1 MSGPET
7 PGGSLP
13 SEGGEAAADT
23 TNNGCH
29 PGQARSAPIR
39 DRGLSADASGGP
51 GSALRLSGMTDLD
64 AGTYGTPLP
73 QPGRESPLA
82 ALIRQQRRRHADG
95 LRLAA
100 ASAAIVGAATVL
112 LLGLSGWFLT
122 GAAIAGLAGLASAQA
137 FNVLLP
143 SAGIRL
149 LAILRTA
156 FRYLERLSG
165 HAAALKALAAIRPA
179 LFASLAASPPAQA
192 LALSRGEAS
201 ARLVQ
206 DIDAVETRFIRLSA
220 PWGAGAAVA
229 AGVAMA
235 AGAGWTSALVVAVSV
250 VVSLVSTRWL
260 ARRLSARTG
269 PAIQQAAGALKDA
282 LAAHAAAAPE
292 LRVYGAQDRAAA
304 EIEALGDRLDTLKRE
319 AVAAS
324 GWLVVLQGLILGL
337 AVALT
342 LAFAHQAAAP
352 LAAMAGLA
360 AAMALEGLG
369 GVAKAFEQDAGA
381 DAAAARLDMVL
392 VHAPVASSAHAA
404 PERPSLTLGDLALE
418 PGARLVL
425 TGPSGCGK
433 TTILEQLL
441 GLRSL
446 RTAHPGECR
455 DPDPMALGLIGKSAA
470 LLASAPEPLHLGPGI
485 RRDERLL
492 LMCGDLEP
500 GPATRPA
507 FAHAPQD
514 AALIAGTVRANL
526 ALAGAHPEA
535 TLWDALADAALEARV
550 RALPLGL
557 DTWIG
562 ENGERLSGG
571 ERRRLSLARA
581 LLRDAPWLLLDE
593 PTEGLDAATEA
604 LVVQRLDA
612 RLKRTGQGLVL
623 VSHRAAPRALC
634 DEELPIA
641 PPRAI
646 G

>member
-1 MSGPET
+1 MS
-7 PGGSLP
+7 
-13 SEGGEAAADT
+13 
-23 TNNGCH
+23 
-29 PGQARSAPIR
+29 
-39 DRGLSADASGGP
+39 SG
-51 GSALRLSGMTDLD
+51 
-64 AGTYGTPLP
+64 
-73 QPGRESPLA
+73 PLA
-82 ALIRQQRRRHADG
+82 ALIREQRKRHADG

-100 ASAAIVGAATVL
+100 ISAAVVGAASVL

-122 GAAIAGLAGLASAQA
+122 GAAIAGLAGLASAQV

-179 LFASLAASPPAQA
+179 LYASLAAAPPAQA

-206 DIDAVETRFIRLSA
+206 DVDAVETRLIRLSA

-229 AGVAMA
+229 AGLAMA
-235 AGAGWTSALVVAVSV
+235 ASAGWASALVVALAVAATV
-250 VVSLVSTRWL
+250 LGVRVL
-260 ARRLSARTG
+260 ARRLTARSG
-269 PAIQQAAGALKDA
+269 PAIQQAAGDLKDA
-282 LAAHAAAAPE
+282 LAAYAAAAPE
-292 LRVYGAQDRAAA
+292 LRVYGVQDRAAA
-304 EIEALGDRLDTLKRE
+304 EIAAKGSRLDDLRQE

-324 GWLVVLQGLILGL
+324 GWVAVLQGAILGL
-337 AVALT
+337 AVALV
-342 LAFAHQAAAP
+342 LAFAHDAATP

-360 AAMALEGLG
+360 CAMALEGLT
-369 GVAKAFEQDAGA
+369 GVGKAFEQDAGA
-381 DAAAARLDMVL
+381 DAAAARLDVVL
-392 VHAPVASSAHAA
+392 GHGPAA
-404 PERPSLTLGDLALE
+404 AVSQALSDRPSLGFGDLTLE
-418 PGARLVL
+418 PGSRLVL

-433 TTILEQLL
+433 TTVLERLL
-441 GLRSL
+441 GLRSPQKS
-446 RTAHPGECR
+446 AHPGEGL
-455 DPDPMALGLIGKSAA
+455 DPDGVVLGLTPKSAE
-470 LLASAPEPLHLGPGI
+470 LLQSSTPLRDLDPGL
-485 RRDERLL
+485 RRDGRLICEGRDIETL
-492 LMCGDLEP
+492 D
-500 GPATRPA
+500 PAPLRAA

-514 AALIAGTVRANL
+514 AAMIAGTVRANL
-526 ALAGAHPEA
+526 ALAGPHPDD
-535 TLWDALADAALEARV
+535 TLWGALADAALEARV
-550 RALPLGL
+550 RALPQGL

-604 LVVQRLDA
+604 LVVARLDD

-623 VSHRAAPRALC
+623 VSHRPAPRALC
-634 DEELPIA
+634 DQELPISA
-641 PPRAI
+641 PRAI

>member
-1 MSGPET
+1 MS
-7 PGGSLP
+7 
-13 SEGGEAAADT
+13 
-23 TNNGCH
+23 
-29 PGQARSAPIR
+29 QA
-39 DRGLSADASGGP
+39 
-51 GSALRLSGMTDLD
+51 
-64 AGTYGTPLP
+64 
-73 QPGRESPLA
+73 PLA
-82 ALIRQQRRRHADG
+82 ALIREQRKRHADG

-100 ASAAIVGAATVL
+100 ISAAIVGAGAVL

-165 HAAALKALAAIRPA
+165 HAAALKALAAIRPTLYA
-179 LFASLAASPPAQA
+179 ALAAAPPAQA

-206 DIDAVETRFIRLSA
+206 DVDAVETRFIRLSA

-229 AGVAMA
+229 AGLAMA
-235 AGAGWTSALVVAVSV
+235 APAGWASALVAALAVAAT
-250 VVSLVSTRWL
+250 LLTTRTL
-260 ARRLSARTG
+260 ARHLTARSG
-269 PAIQQAAGALKDA
+269 PAIQQAAGELKDA
-282 LAAHAAAAPE
+282 LAAYAAAAPE
-292 LRVYGAQDRAAA
+292 LRVYGVTDRAAA
-304 EIEALGDRLDTLKRE
+304 DVAAKGARLDALKRD
-319 AVAAS
+319 AVAAG
-324 GWLVVLQGLILGL
+324 GWLMVLQAGVLGL
-337 AVALT
+337 AVALV
-342 LAFAHQAAAP
+342 LAFAHDAATP

-360 AAMALEGLG
+360 TAMALEGLA
-369 GVAKAFEQDAGA
+369 GVGKAFEQEAGA
-381 DAAAARLDMVL
+381 DAAAERLDAVL
-392 VHAPVASSAHAA
+392 AHGPGVASA
-404 PERPSLTLGDLALE
+404 PTALDRPSLGFGDLVLE

-433 TTILEQLL
+433 TAVLERLL
-441 GLRSL
+441 GLRSSNS
-446 RTAHPGECR
+446 AHPGERR
-455 DPDPMALGLIGKSAA
+455 DPDGKALGLTPKSVE
-470 LLASAPEPLHLGPGI
+470 LIQSSTPPWDLDPGV

-492 LMCGDLEP
+492 CGGQEP
-500 GPATRPA
+500 NAQTRPA

-514 AALIAGTVRANL
+514 AAMIAGTVRANL
-526 ALAGAHPEA
+526 ALAGAHTDDA
-535 TLWDALADAALEARV
+535 LWDALADAALEARV
-550 RALPLGL
+550 RALPQGL
-557 DTWIG
+557 DAWIG

-593 PTEGLDAATEA
+593 PTEGLDSATEA

-623 VSHRAAPRALC
+623 VSHRPAPRALC
-634 DEELPIA
+634 DQELPISA
-641 PPRAI
+641 ARAI

>member
-1 MSGPET
+1 
-7 PGGSLP
+7 
-13 SEGGEAAADT
+13 
-23 TNNGCH
+23 
-29 PGQARSAPIR
+29 
-39 DRGLSADASGGP
+39 
-51 GSALRLSGMTDLD
+51 MTDVYSGTD
-64 AGTYGTPLP
+64 APP
-73 QPGRESPLA
+73 RSPGKTQSPLA

-100 ASAAIVGAATVL
+100 ASAAVVGAATVL

-149 LAILRTA
+149 LAILRTG

-220 PWGAGAAVA
+220 PWGASAAVA
-229 AGVAMA
+229 AGLAMA
-235 AGAGWTSALVVAVSV
+235 APAGWAPALVVALAVTV
-250 VVSLVSTRWL
+250 AVISTRWL
-260 ARRLSARTG
+260 ARRLNARTG
-269 PAIQQAAGALKDA
+269 PAIQRVAGALKDA

-292 LRVYGAQDRAAA
+292 LRVYGAQDRAAE
-304 EIEALGDRLDTLKRE
+304 EIEALGRALDDLKRQ
-319 AVAAS
+319 AVAAQ

-342 LAFAHQAAAP
+342 LALAHQAAAP

-381 DAAAARLDMVL
+381 AAAARRLDEVL
-392 VHAPVASSAHAA
+392 VHAPDAVSAHAS
-404 PERPSLTLGDLALE
+404 PECPSLSFGDLVLE

-433 TTILEQLL
+433 TTVLERLL
-441 GLRSL
+441 GLCSQSP
-446 RTAHPGECR
+446 AHPGESR
-455 DPDPMALGLIGKSAA
+455 DPSGLGPLDPERNHHLG
-470 LLASAPEPLHLGPGI
+470 LGPGF

-492 LMCGDLEP
+492 CGGREITTQ
-500 GPATRPA
+500 TRPA
-507 FAHAPQD
+507 FAHVPQD

-526 ALAGAHPEA
+526 RLAGDHAEA
-535 TLWDALADAALEARV
+535 VLWDALADAAFEARV
-550 RALPLGL
+550 RALPQGL

-593 PTEGLDAATEA
+593 PTEGLDPATEA
-604 LVVQRLDA
+604 LVVARLDA
-612 RLKRTGQGLVL
+612 RLKRTGQGLIL
-623 VSHRAAPRALC
+623 VSHRTAPRALC
-634 DEELPIA
+634 DQQLPIA

-646 G
+646 E

>member
-1 MSGPET
+1 V
-7 PGGSLP
+7 
-13 SEGGEAAADT
+13 
-23 TNNGCH
+23 
-29 PGQARSAPIR
+29 SAP
-39 DRGLSADASGGP
+39 
-51 GSALRLSGMTDLD
+51 
-64 AGTYGTPLP
+64 
-73 QPGRESPLA
+73 LA
-82 ALIRQQRRRHADG
+82 ELIRQQRKRHADG

-100 ASAAIVGAATVL
+100 ASAAIVGAAAVL

-122 GAAIAGLAGLASAQA
+122 GAAIAGLGGLAAAQA

-179 LFASLAASPPAQA
+179 LFAALAASPPTQA
-192 LALSRGEAS
+192 MALSRGEAS

-206 DIDAVETRFIRLSA
+206 DVDAVETRFIRLSA
-220 PWGAGAAVA
+220 PWGAAAAVA
-229 AGVAMA
+229 AGLAMA
-235 AGAGWTSALVVAVSV
+235 APAGWASAGVVAVSV
-250 VVSLVSTRWL
+250 AAAVLAGRTL
-260 ARRLSARTG
+260 ARQLGPRTG

-304 EIEALGDRLDTLKRE
+304 RIAALGADLDALKQQ
-319 AVAAS
+319 AVAAQ
-324 GWLVVLQGLILGL
+324 GWLAVLQGLVLGL

-342 LAFAHQAAAP
+342 IALAHDAAQP

-360 AAMALEGLG
+360 AAMALEGLA
-369 GVAKAFEQDAGA
+369 GVTKAFEQDAGA
-381 DAAAARLDMVL
+381 DAAATRLDAVL
-392 VHAPVASSAHAA
+392 RHGSEAAVAPVAS
-404 PERPSLTLGDLALE
+404 ERPSLSFGDLVLP

-433 TTILEQLL
+433 TTVLERLL
-441 GLRSL
+441 GLRDTS
-446 RTAHPGECR
+446 TSGHPGEEQEGR
-455 DPDPMALGLIGKSAA
+455 IL
-470 LLASAPEPLHLGPGI
+470 
-485 RRDERLL
+485 
-492 LMCGDLEP
+492 CGGQEP

-526 ALAGAHPEA
+526 ALAGDHAEA
-535 TLWDALADAALEARV
+535 ELWDALADAALEARV
-550 RALPLGL
+550 RALPQGL
-557 DTWIG
+557 DSWIG

-593 PTEGLDAATEA
+593 PTEGLDPATEA

-612 RLKRTGQGLVL
+612 RLGRTGQGLVL
-623 VSHRAAPRALC
+623 VSHRPAPRALC
-634 DEELPIA
+634 DQQLPIA
-641 PPRAI
+641 APQAI

>member
-1 MSGPET
+1 M
-7 PGGSLP
+7 
-13 SEGGEAAADT
+13 
-23 TNNGCH
+23 
-29 PGQARSAPIR
+29 R
-39 DRGLSADASGGP
+39 
-51 GSALRLSGMTDLD
+51 
-64 AGTYGTPLP
+64 
-73 QPGRESPLA
+73 SPLA
-82 ALIRQQRRRHADG
+82 DLIRQQRKRHAEG
-95 LRLAA
+95 LLLAA
-100 ASAAIVGAATVL
+100 VCAAGVGAATVL
-112 LLGLSGWFLT
+112 LLGLSGWFLA
-122 GAAIAGLAGLASAQA
+122 GAAIAGLAGLASAQM

-156 FRYLERLSG
+156 ARYFERLSG

-179 LFASLAASPPAQA
+179 LFAALAANPPAQA

-206 DIDAVETRFIRLSA
+206 DVDAVETRFIRLSA
-220 PWGAGAAVA
+220 PWSAGAAVA
-229 AGVAMA
+229 AGLAMA
-235 AGAGWTSALVVAVSV
+235 AGAGWVAALVVALSV
-250 VVSLVSTRWL
+250 TLALGLSRAL
-260 ARRLSARTG
+260 ARRLNARTG

-292 LRVYGAQDRAAA
+292 LRVYGARARAV
-304 EIEALGDRLDTLKRE
+304 ETIEALGHRLDALKQQ
-319 AVAAS
+319 AVAAQ
-324 GWLVVLQGLILGL
+324 GWLLVLQGLVLGL

-342 LAFAHQAAAP
+342 LAVAHAAAQP

-360 AAMALEGLG
+360 AATALEGLG
-369 GVAKAFEQDAGA
+369 GVAKAFEQEAGA
-381 DAAAARLDMVL
+381 DAATARLDAVL
-392 VHAPVASSAHAA
+392 GHEVEAGGQAVTGPAVLSF
-404 PERPSLTLGDLALE
+404 GDLVLQS
-418 PGARLVL
+418 GDRLVL

-433 TTILEQLL
+433 TTVLEQLL
-441 GLRSL
+441 GLRERPTS
-446 RTAHPGECR
+446 RFPGEGR
-455 DPDPMALGLIGKSAA
+455 DPDSSKDARG
-470 LLASAPEPLHLGPGI
+470 LHLGLGL
-485 RRDERLL
+485 RRGDRLEMAL
-492 LMCGDLEP
+492 AGHPLSTLP
-500 GPATRPA
+500 PSTLRPF

-526 ALAGAHPEA
+526 ALAGPHPDEA
-535 TLWDALADAALEARV
+535 LWDALADAALEARV
-550 RALPLGL
+550 RTLPQGL

-623 VSHRAAPRALC
+623 VSHRPAPRALC
-634 DEELPIA
+634 DQQLPIA
-641 PPRAI
+641 SPRAI

>member
-1 MSGPET
+1 VSGPT
-7 PGGSLP
+7 
-13 SEGGEAAADT
+13 
-23 TNNGCH
+23 
-29 PGQARSAPIR
+29 R
-39 DRGLSADASGGP
+39 
-51 GSALRLSGMTDLD
+51 
-64 AGTYGTPLP
+64 
-73 QPGRESPLA
+73 SPLA

-122 GAAIAGLAGLASAQA
+122 GAAIAGLGGLAAAQA

-165 HAAALKALAAIRPA
+165 HAAALKALAAIRPT
-179 LFASLAASPPAQA
+179 LFAALAAAPPAQA

-229 AGVAMA
+229 AGLAMA
-235 AGAGWTSALVVAVSV
+235 AGAGWASAGVVAAGVAIAV
-250 VVSLVSTRWL
+250 LSTRWL
-260 ARRLSARTG
+260 ARRLNARTG

-304 EIEALGDRLDTLKRE
+304 EVEALGHRLDDLKRE
-319 AVAAS
+319 AVAAQ

-342 LAFAHQAAAP
+342 IAAAHDAATP

-360 AAMALEGLG
+360 AAMTLEGLG
-369 GVAKAFEQDAGA
+369 GLAKAYEQEAGA
-381 DAAAARLDMVL
+381 DAAAVRLDAVL
-392 VHAPVASSAHAA
+392 AHAPGATSVQVVQ
-404 PERPSLTLGDLALE
+404 ERPSLTFDDLVLE
-418 PGARLVL
+418 PGSRLVL

-433 TTILEQLL
+433 TTVLERLL

-446 RTAHPGECR
+446 ESAHPGECQ
-455 DPDPMALGLIGKSAA
+455 DPDGRALGLTPG
-470 LLASAPEPLHLGPGI
+470 APRFVQSGPTPGDLGPGI

-492 LMCGDLEP
+492 CDGQET

-526 ALAGAHPEA
+526 ALTGVHPDDA
-535 TLWDALADAALEARV
+535 LWDALADAALDARV
-550 RALPLGL
+550 RALPQGL

-623 VSHRAAPRALC
+623 VSHRPAPRALC
-634 DEELPIA
+634 DRELPIA
-641 PPRAI
+641 PRRTEA
-646 G
+646 

>member
-1 MSGPET
+1 MSGP
-7 PGGSLP
+7 
-13 SEGGEAAADT
+13 
-23 TNNGCH
+23 
-29 PGQARSAPIR
+29 
-39 DRGLSADASGGP
+39 
-51 GSALRLSGMTDLD
+51 
-64 AGTYGTPLP
+64 
-73 QPGRESPLA
+73 LA
-82 ALIRQQRRRHADG
+82 TLIREQRKRHADG

-100 ASAAIVGAATVL
+100 ISAAIVGAGAVL

-122 GAAIAGLAGLASAQA
+122 GAAIAGLAGLATAQA

-165 HAAALKALAAIRPA
+165 HAAALKALAAIRPRLYA
-179 LFASLAASPPAQA
+179 ALAAAPPEEA

-206 DIDAVETRFIRLSA
+206 DVDAVETRFIRLSA

-229 AGVAMA
+229 AGLAMAVPAGWACALVVAMA
-235 AGAGWTSALVVAVSV
+235 AAASV
-250 VVSLVSTRWL
+250 LGVRAL
-260 ARRLSARTG
+260 ARRLTARTG
-269 PAIQQAAGALKDA
+269 PAIQQAAGELKDA
-282 LAAHAAAAPE
+282 LAAYAAAAPE
-292 LRVYGAQDRAAA
+292 LRVYGVQDRATAQIAA
-304 EIEALGDRLDTLKRE
+304 KGARLDALKRD

-324 GWLVVLQGLILGL
+324 GWLAVLQGAILGL
-337 AVALT
+337 AVALV
-342 LAFAHQAAAP
+342 LAFAHDAATP

-360 AAMALEGLG
+360 TAMALEGLAG
-369 GVAKAFEQDAGA
+369 IGKAFEQEAGA
-381 DAAAARLDMVL
+381 DAAAGRLDAVL
-392 VHAPVASSAHAA
+392 VHAPGK
-404 PERPSLTLGDLALE
+404 PSNLALLHPRLSLGGVDLK
-418 PGARLVL
+418 PGGRLIL

-433 TTILEQLL
+433 TTILERLL
-441 GLRSL
+441 ALRSP
-446 RTAHPGECR
+446 TSAHPGECR
-455 DPDPMALGLIGKSAA
+455 DPSGVGASNPERNHQLG
-470 LLASAPEPLHLGPGI
+470 LGPGF

-492 LMCGDLEP
+492 CGGQEP
-500 GPATRPA
+500 NIRTRAA

-514 AALIAGTVRANL
+514 AAMIAGTVRANL
-526 ALAGAHPEA
+526 SLAGAHPDEA
-535 TLWDALADAALEARV
+535 LWDALADAALEARV
-550 RALPLGL
+550 RALPQGL

-593 PTEGLDAATEA
+593 PTEGLDPATEA

-623 VSHRAAPRALC
+623 VSHRPAPHALC
-634 DEELPIA
+634 DRELPISA
-641 PPRAI
+641 PGAI

>member
-1 MSGPET
+1 MATQP
-7 PGGSLP
+7 PGGS
-13 SEGGEAAADT
+13 
-23 TNNGCH
+23 
-29 PGQARSAPIR
+29 Q
-39 DRGLSADASGGP
+39 
-51 GSALRLSGMTDLD
+51 
-64 AGTYGTPLP
+64 
-73 QPGRESPLA
+73 SPLA
-82 ALIRQQRRRHADG
+82 ALIRQQRKRHADG

-100 ASAAIVGAATVL
+100 ISAAIVGAATVL

-149 LAILRTA
+149 LAILRTG

-229 AGVAMA
+229 AGLAMA
-235 AGAGWTSALVVAVSV
+235 APAGWAPALVVALAVAGAV
-250 VVSLVSTRWL
+250 TSTRWL
-260 ARRLSARTG
+260 ARRLNARTG
-269 PAIQQAAGALKDA
+269 PAIQRAAGALKDA

-304 EIEALGDRLDTLKRE
+304 EIEALGRALDDLKRQ
-319 AVAAS
+319 AVAAQ

-342 LAFAHQAAAP
+342 LAFAHAAAAP

-381 DAAAARLDMVL
+381 AAAAKRLDEVL
-392 VHAPVASSAHAA
+392 IHGPSEPPTRTALD
-404 PERPSLTLGDLALE
+404 RPNLTIGSVTLE

-441 GLRSL
+441 GLRSSNS
-446 RTAHPGECR
+446 AHPGER
-455 DPDPMALGLIGKSAA
+455 LDPGETH
-470 LLASAPEPLHLGPGI
+470 EPLRTNLGPGV
-485 RRDERLL
+485 RRDERL
-492 LMCGDLEP
+492 MCGDRRP
-500 GPATRPA
+500 SAQTRPA

-526 ALAGAHPEA
+526 GLAGDHPDEA
-535 TLWDALADAALEARV
+535 LWDALADAALEARV
-550 RALPLGL
+550 RALPQGL

-593 PTEGLDAATEA
+593 PTEGLDPATEA
-604 LVVQRLDA
+604 LVVARLDA
-612 RLKRTGQGLVL
+612 RLERTGQGLVL
-623 VSHRAAPRALC
+623 VSHRAAPRVLC
-634 DEELPIA
+634 DQQLPIA

-646 G
+646 E

>member
-1 MSGPET
+1 VSGP
-7 PGGSLP
+7 L
-13 SEGGEAAADT
+13 
-23 TNNGCH
+23 
-29 PGQARSAPIR
+29 
-39 DRGLSADASGGP
+39 
-51 GSALRLSGMTDLD
+51 AL
-64 AGTYGTPLP
+64 
-73 QPGRESPLA
+73 
-82 ALIRQQRRRHADG
+82 LIRQQRKRHADG

-100 ASAAIVGAATVL
+100 VSAAIVGAATVL

-122 GAAIAGLAGLASAQA
+122 GAAIAGLGGLAAAQA

-179 LFASLAASPPAQA
+179 LFASLAASPPAEA
-192 LALSRGEAS
+192 MALSRGEAS

-235 AGAGWTSALVVAVSV
+235 AGAGWASALVVALSV
-250 VVSLVSTRWL
+250 VVALASTRGL

-269 PAIQQAAGALKDA
+269 PAIQRAAGALKDA
-282 LAAHAAAAPE
+282 LAAYATAAPE
-292 LRVYGAQDRAAA
+292 LRVYGVQDRAAA
-304 EIEALGDRLDTLKRE
+304 EIEALGVELDVLKRQ
-319 AVAAS
+319 AVAAQ
-324 GWLVVLQGLILGL
+324 GWLVVLQGLIHGL

-342 LAFAHQAAAP
+342 LAVAHHAAQP

-369 GVAKAFEQDAGA
+369 GLSKAFEQDAGA
-381 DAAAARLDMVL
+381 DAAASRLDAVL
-392 VHAPVASSAHAA
+392 THAPGEVVAV
-404 PERPSLTLGDLALE
+404 PPGRPSLTFGDLVLQ

-433 TTILEQLL
+433 TTVLERLL
-441 GLRSL
+441 GLRSP
-446 RTAHPGECR
+446 TSAHPDESR
-455 DPDPMALGLIGKSAA
+455 DPSGVGPVTSERNQRLG
-470 LLASAPEPLHLGPGI
+470 SAPGL
-485 RRDERLL
+485 RRDERIL
-492 LMCGDLEP
+492 CGGEEI
-500 GPATRPA
+500 TVRSRPA

-514 AALIAGTVRANL
+514 AALIAGSVRANL
-526 ALAGAHPEA
+526 ALAGVHSEA
-535 TLWDALADAALEARV
+535 ALWDALADAALEARV
-550 RALPLGL
+550 RALPQGL

-604 LVVQRLDA
+604 LVVARLDA
-612 RLKRTGQGLVL
+612 RLQRTGQGLVL
-623 VSHRAAPRALC
+623 VSHRPAPRALC
-634 DEELPIA
+634 DQQLPIA
-641 PPRAI
+641 PRPAI